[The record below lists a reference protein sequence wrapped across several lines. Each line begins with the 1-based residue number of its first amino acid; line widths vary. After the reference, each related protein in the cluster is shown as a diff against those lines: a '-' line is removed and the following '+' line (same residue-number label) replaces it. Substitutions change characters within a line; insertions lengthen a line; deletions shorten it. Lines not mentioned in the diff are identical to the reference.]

1 MVAGQTTDRQ
11 RPPVRLYLMI
21 TAALP
26 AQPQADALAP
36 LLAEFDIAAVLVR
49 LALAAEREMIDAVKQ
64 LAPAVQSAG
73 TALIVAERA
82 DIVARAGADG
92 AHLTG
97 VDALKTALPS
107 LRPDRIAGAGGLR
120 SRHDAMLAG
129 EADADYV
136 MFGEPGPD
144 ARRPPLDMVIDR
156 VAWWSDLFVI
166 PCVAHA
172 ASLDEIAPLCA
183 AGADFI
189 AIGDAAFADPRGAGA
204 VLREASGRLHEAE
217 APA

>member
-73 TALIVAERA
+73 TALTDDVPVVPA
-82 DIVARAGADG
+82 
-92 AHLTG
+92 
-97 VDALKTALPS
+97 
-107 LRPDRIAGAGGLR
+107 
-120 SRHDAMLAG
+120 
-129 EADADYV
+129 
-136 MFGEPGPD
+136 
-144 ARRPPLDMVIDR
+144 
-156 VAWWSDLFVI
+156 
-166 PCVAHA
+166 
-172 ASLDEIAPLCA
+172 
-183 AGADFI
+183 
-189 AIGDAAFADPRGAGA
+189 
-204 VLREASGRLHEAE
+204 RLHFTPGAAE
-217 APA
+217 LGPACDQCGGMMQRTGACYTCSSCGNNTGCG